1 MKRILPKLEYI
12 IYIIWINI
20 ITFVLRPMNWTVF
33 CFDSEEKIVNL
44 LFKTISNLFLYL
56 ITLFVI
62 ACFFKSQSKV
72 VTYRELF
79 RLFFKRILIFGIVI
93 RFSADSIELFLKTNS
108 NIVTE
113 ILVLL
118 IETIVLFFI
127 FYFIK
132 KQITPK
138 KIIKTKKYIVFLELL
153 SILIIILFH
162 TFYFIYAQTVE
173 NNILQKFS
181 DTSFF
186 SYEQSF
192 EFELQCI
199 NLLFSIVLW
208 VVLFIHF
215 GLFDFCRND
224 SKEYYRITVMI
235 ARMLLLFVIIPI
247 FIAVKI
253 VVFPTG
259 TMRYVSGNLLN
270 TITYT
275 NEKNI
280 CYNYNTFELTRADI
294 SIQKCVYKKITVNF
308 KYLNNDIL
316 KFARKNNMKLGKFH
330 EDDFLL
336 GIAFYRYDFDAMAYL
351 NEQGE
356 FNALLMKDIN
366 NYSKKDDNIIA
377 YMEYL
382 IEQGY
387 FEAFEYSYKYL
398 SKYDSDF
405 IIPYTNNVIKTTEY
419 FCDND
424 NNDNINDMYISN
436 FLKSIE

>member
-44 LFKTISNLFLYL
+44 LIKTISNLFLFL

-62 ACFFKSQSKV
+62 AWFFKSQSKV

-79 RLFFKRILIFGIVI
+79 RLFFKRILIFGIAI

-108 NIVTE
+108 NVVTE
-113 ILVLL
+113 TLVTL
-118 IETIVLFFI
+118 IETIVLFLI

-132 KQITPK
+132 KQITPE

-153 SILIIILFH
+153 SISMIIMLH
-162 TFYFIYAQTVE
+162 TFYFIYAQNVK

-181 DTSFF
+181 DTSSF
-186 SYEQSF
+186 SYAQSF

-208 VVLFIHF
+208 VVLFVHF
-215 GLFDFCRND
+215 GLFDFH
-224 SKEYYRITVMI
+224 SKEYYRMSVMV
-235 ARMLLLFVIIPI
+235 AKMLLLFVVTPI

-259 TMRYVSGNLLN
+259 TMRYISGNSLD

-294 SIQKCVYKKITVNF
+294 NIQKSVYKNTTVSF

-316 KFARKNNMKLGKFH
+316 KFTRKSNMNLGEFH
-330 EDDFLL
+330 KDDFWF
-336 GIAFYRYDFDAMAYL
+336 GITFYRYDFDAMAYI
-351 NEQGE
+351 NEQGK
-356 FNALLMKDIN
+356 FNALVMQDIN
-366 NYSKKDDNIIA
+366 SYSKKDDNIIV

-382 IEQGY
+382 IKQGY

-398 SKYDSDF
+398 SKYDSEF
-405 IIPYTNNVIKTTEY
+405 IRPYIDDTIKTTEY
-419 FCDND
+419 FCDNS
-424 NNDNINDMYISN
+424 NNDYINDMYIIN
-436 FLKSIE
+436 FLKYIE

>member
-79 RLFFKRILIFGIVI
+79 RLFLKRILIFGIII
-93 RFSADSIELFLKTNS
+93 RFSADSIEFLLKTNS
-108 NIVTE
+108 NVLTETLVT
-113 ILVLL
+113 L
-118 IETIVLFFI
+118 IETIALFLI

-132 KQITPK
+132 KQITPE

-153 SILIIILFH
+153 SILMVILLH
-162 TFYFIYAQTVE
+162 TFYFIYAQNIK

-181 DTSFF
+181 DTSSF
-186 SYEQSF
+186 SYAQSF

-215 GLFDFCRND
+215 GLFDFHSKG
-224 SKEYYRITVMI
+224 SKEYYRISVMVSK
-235 ARMLLLFVIIPI
+235 MLLLFVITSI

-253 VVFPTG
+253 IVFPTG
-259 TMRYVSGNLLN
+259 TMRYVSGNSLD
-270 TITYT
+270 TITYA

-294 SIQKCVYKKITVNF
+294 NIQKNVYKNTTVSF

-316 KFARKNNMKLGKFH
+316 KFKRKINVNLGEFH
-330 EDDFLL
+330 EDNFLF
-336 GIAFYRYDFDAMAYL
+336 GTTFYRYDFDAIAYID
-351 NEQGE
+351 EQGK
-356 FNALLMKDIN
+356 FNALVIEDIN
-366 NYSKKDDNIIA
+366 SYSKKDDNIIA

-382 IEQGY
+382 IKQGY
-387 FEAFEYSYKYL
+387 FEAFEFSYKYL
-398 SKYDSDF
+398 SKYDSKF
-405 IIPYTNNVIKTTEY
+405 IVPYIDNTIKTMEY
-419 FCDND
+419 FCDNS
-424 NNDNINDMYISN
+424 NNDYINDMYIVD
-436 FLKSIE
+436 FFKRVE